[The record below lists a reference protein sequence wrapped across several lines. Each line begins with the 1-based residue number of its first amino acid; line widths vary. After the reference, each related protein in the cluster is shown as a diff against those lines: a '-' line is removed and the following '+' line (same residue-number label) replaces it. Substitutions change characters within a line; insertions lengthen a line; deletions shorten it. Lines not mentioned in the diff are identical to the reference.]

1 MYTQSCLLDHAS
13 WHLTEEERGMLGL
26 ESFKLAIHFLLHL
39 YCRTRKKL
47 RWARMQPAA
56 SHLLLHCPSP
66 LLPPSGPALAGN
78 NG

>member
-1 MYTQSCLLDHAS
+1 MYAQPCLLDHVS

-39 YCRTRKKL
+39 YCRTRKKM
-47 RWARMQPAA
+47 RWARMQPAVTQL
-56 SHLLLHCPSP
+56 HPHCPSS
-66 LLPPSGPALAGN
+66 LPPSGPALAGN